1 MAGLEEYKTGNYFLL
16 TLHDRSFDE
25 LGPFFTSFTVNF
37 SKENAEKKE
46 EEGGRLNKLAL
57 FEEWLNR
64 LLLVLG
70 QRMQTIVQKF
80 TPTKI
85 KASSK
90 KILHSKEHLRENF
103 KKSKQLFAEKALTG
117 IALAK
122 SGVEKGKEK
131 TAHLVVSAKETDWK
145 NLSFKKA
152 IIAFFTFISPPF
164 LKLKNWYIGLK
175 PASIATGVVISS
187 VVSVTGVG
195 IYQQTE
201 KLAEKARGP
210 ASKEEVQIEVTR
222 PKYYKLDEKALSVT
236 NVVLPTYLESTG
248 AIKKLV
254 IDFTFITSNRYIKS
268 YFWEHPHIINDR
280 LNTKIEPIAVEF
292 PLEDEG
298 KDIIKDKIRREMN
311 ILLKEL
317 SIEGEIQ
324 QVYVDNITGA

>member
-1 MAGLEEYKTGNYFLL
+1 M
-16 TLHDRSFDE
+16 
-25 LGPFFTSFTVNF
+25 
-37 SKENAEKKE
+37 
-46 EEGGRLNKLAL
+46 NKLAL

-64 LLLVLG
+64 LLVVLG
-70 QRMQTIVQKF
+70 QRLQTFVQKF
-80 TPTKI
+80 TPTKM
-85 KASSK
+85 KANSK
-90 KILHSKEHLRENF
+90 KVLYTKEHFRESL
-103 KKSKQLFAEKALTG
+103 KKSKQVIADKALNS
-117 IALAK
+117 IAYAK
-122 SGVEKGKEK
+122 SGMEKSKEK
-131 TAHLVVSAKETDWK
+131 TAHLVMNAKEADWK
-145 NLSFKKA
+145 NLGFKKVLL
-152 IIAFFTFISPPF
+152 AFLTFISPPF
-164 LKLKNWYIGLK
+164 LKFRNWYIALK

-187 VVSVTGVG
+187 VVSVTSVG

-210 ASKEEVQIEVTR
+210 ASKEEVQIEITR
-222 PKYYKLDEKALSVT
+222 PQYYKLDEKALSVT

-254 IDFTFITSNRYIKS
+254 IDFTFITSNRYIKA

-298 KDIIKDKIRREMN
+298 KDIIKDKIKREMN